1 MKNLK
6 KSLSKCIQLLIIWL
20 QQLQHDLQEALHNDI
35 FLHNKLVINCQEI
48 SACRYAVIDSFS
60 EIKSLINKLQ
70 FFIMIFEKEN
80 LILTQVYYT
89 NHCYY
94 REKKQYLKQDS
105 TWIFNHCFVC
115 NKKNCWSWKYTDK
128 EWDEAKSKFK
138 IKFFL

>member
-6 KSLSKCIQLLIIWL
+6 KSLSECVQLLIVQL

-35 FLHNKLVINCQEI
+35 FLHNKLVISCQEI
-48 SACRYAVIDSFS
+48 SACRYAVTNSFS

-80 LILTQVYYT
+80 SILTQIYYM

-94 REKKQYLKQDS
+94 QEKKQYLKQES
-105 TWIFNHCFVC
+105 T
-115 NKKNCWSWKYTDK
+115 
-128 EWDEAKSKFK
+128 
-138 IKFFL
+138 